1 MGTVYQVLGIHSVPF
16 TEIWLI
22 NISKETKELLTR
34 FARAIS
40 DIHTGKKSTKSYI
53 FAARWEH
60 FTTGREIDKE
70 VVDGLF
76 HAEEVGNKYFKAFLL
91 EVSGG

>member
-1 MGTVYQVLGIHSVPF
+1 MGTVHQVLGIHSF

-22 NISKETKELLTR
+22 NISKETKELLTH

-40 DIHTGKKSTKSYI
+40 DIHIVKKSTKSYI

-76 HAEEVGNKYFKAFLL
+76 HPEEVGTNILRLF
-91 EVSGG
+91 S